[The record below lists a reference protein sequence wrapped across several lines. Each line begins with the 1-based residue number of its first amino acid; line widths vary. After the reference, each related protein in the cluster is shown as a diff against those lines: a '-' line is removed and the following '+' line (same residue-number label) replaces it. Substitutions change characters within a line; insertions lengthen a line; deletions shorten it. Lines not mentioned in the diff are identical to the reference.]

1 MDRRSLILAEAQRAG
16 RVMVDALADELGVSA
31 HTIRRD
37 INALCEQ
44 SKLRRLH
51 GGAEYI
57 DGSANMPYGARAV
70 LNAASKRAIASAA
83 AAMVPDGATVFIS
96 IGTTPA
102 FVAAALAAREAL
114 TVITNNLNAAMAISE
129 NSSHRVILPG
139 GEMRLPDRDF
149 LNRQAIDLFSAYRA
163 DFGIYGVGGIDVD
176 GSLLDF
182 HEEEVRMREEFE
194 RNSRATILVADKT
207 KFGRRA
213 AAVGG
218 RIDEADCVIL
228 DRRPGAPHAGLLDGL
243 PGELIVT
250 SEQGTGL

>member
-1 MDRRSLILAEAQRAG
+1 MDRQSWILAEAQRHG
-16 RVMVDALADELGVSA
+16 RVSVDALADELGVST

-37 INALCEQ
+37 INVLCEQ

-70 LNAASKRAIASAA
+70 LHAA
-83 AAMVPDGATVFIS
+83 AKQNIAREAARHVPNGSTVFIS

-102 FVAAALAAREAL
+102 FVASALSDKESL
-114 TVITNNLNAAMAISE
+114 TVVTNNLNAAMAVSE
-129 NSSHRVILPG
+129 ASGNRVIVPG
-139 GEMRLPDRDF
+139 GVLRLPDRDI
-149 LNRQAIDLFSAYRA
+149 LNQASIDLFSAYRA
-163 DFGIYGVGGIDVD
+163 DIGIYGVGGIDRD

-182 HEEEVRMREEFE
+182 YEEEVRIRQAI
-194 RNSRATILVADKT
+194 RANARLSMLVADKT

-218 RIDEADCVIL
+218 SLSEADLLVIDEV
-228 DRRPGAPHAGLLDGL
+228 PGADFAPLLEDL
-243 PGELIVT
+243 PGRLVVAQKEW
-250 SEQGTGL
+250 QAQ